1 MTNNKRKSTKLD
13 VCDIL
18 NVFNIVAKITAIACE
33 NAIGRRHLS
42 ANSHVWLSSDSLLPL
57 GKGIFNLTLWYF
69 KEI

>member
-1 MTNNKRKSTKLD
+1 MDMTSNKRKSTKLD

-42 ANSHVWLSSDSLLPL
+42 ANSHV
-57 GKGIFNLTLWYF
+57 
-69 KEI
+69 